1 MLFIAG
7 LIAVFFSLSSA
18 QELLQASCNLEATTT
33 SSTQRGGRYI
43 TASGSLNV
51 LFVYIQFPDDN
62 YLPNNTYWPKG
73 QAPAYMD
80 ATIDSVWS
88 STPTQGSFSDY
99 FNQMSFN
106 TFKITGK
113 SISAITPHSRNWYLN
128 NNWKRGDIQKEV
140 IQSLDVT
147 IDFAQFDH
155 WRFNSEYSQT
165 DTADGVVDMI
175 IMMWRNVCNDTVDVR
190 SRLDLIPG
198 GEASLGYYDRNYN
211 TSFTVDNG
219 ARTIQMGYSGYGSG
233 ITAIHPRFGDLNRDL
248 LWRYARHEFGHWLLG
263 GNEYHTKLG
272 TWGLLDGWGAPSG
285 CMNSYER
292 YKLGWMNFNTIDD
305 ITTTRTIFN
314 NTMPDFITADSAY
327 RIKVPGGGTDEYY
340 LLGNHQRSSIFD
352 IPDNNVSTATGIF
365 VLLQTYDQG
374 NAVSIVSADGR
385 FDWSV
390 PYQSPNIYGGTGNL
404 PVFLRGTA
412 NRINGYS
419 KRQNIPWYWQ
429 GIYQGTAPIHYY
441 QNQYGTLV
449 QAPPTIFTGDGKDQF
464 DLNNSTVFSSA
475 SNPSSDIHSNTNK
488 IGFEIIG
495 YNSTTGIYTVNIHI
509 NTTENA
515 APSKPQD
522 VVATLNLPNQT
533 SLTWT
538 ANQETDI
545 VVYNIYRGVVYTG
558 SGEPSYTK
566 INSTPITMAIYTDN
580 NYESITGLPQNIDLY
595 HRYRIT
601 AVDNQGKESVK
612 SELVDAYFTHVASGT
627 ISSNKTYIINVN
639 ILENVTVQNNVTLT
653 INPGTRV
660 VFENGKTLTVNG
672 KLIAKGTPTQRITFT
687 SANPSPSP
695 GYWGG
700 DYAGIFF
707 NGSGPDTLSYCTI
720 KYANTGL
727 RFFNT
732 ASSAMVDYCLID
744 SCSIGGISISGL
756 SNNSKVVTIRSSTI
770 SNNRERGIS
779 ISNALAD
786 IKHTSIINNGNYVV
800 GPGLTV
806 SFARVYLSNS
816 RIENNLGTG
825 IIITGQGSN
834 VIFSPDGTAPGYNFV
849 TSHGVGEI
857 NIRNNGYAYI
867 GQRYQYICRWDCDGI
882 VELTTLNSSPDAI
895 EPGPCRPIYCWAN
908 MAGLNNIYNN
918 YNYFRRLINNETG
931 NTIYAQ
937 NTYWGNS
944 SGPNPAQDFYGN
956 VVYIPFLTSPASTS
970 APMVPEQPIEEELAV
985 TYIRSI
991 EDNSTNALDALY
1003 GLESLSDLGVNLN
1016 TNIKMPWEN
1025 FLNRIERRANS
1036 VKLKN
1041 LASAF
1046 RIKDKM
1052 RRKDFSSAISLS
1064 DVYLQNNSNDGMWM
1078 YYQVQKIFANIGNG
1092 DINTAES
1099 IYNIIKSRAYSIDSI
1114 STLAI
1119 GEIVSM
1125 LGTNNLNLSKSSTS
1139 DKLKIEKENSI
1150 SPSSFILHQNY
1161 PNPFNPV
1168 AKIKFLT
1175 PEAGFVTLKVYD
1187 VLGRE
1192 ISELVSGWK
1201 EAGTYEVEWDGARFS
1216 SGVYF
1221 YKLVASSIE
1230 PLGAGNYTRVHKMLL
1245 AK

>member
-1 MLFIAG
+1 
-7 LIAVFFSLSSA
+7 
-18 QELLQASCNLEATTT
+18 LEATTT
-33 SSTQRGGRYI
+33 STTQRGGRYI

-88 STPTQGSFSDY
+88 STPTQGSFTDY

-340 LLGNHQRSSIFD
+340 LLENHQRSSIFD

-488 IGFEIIG
+488 IGFEITG

-545 VVYNIYRGVVYTG
+545 VGYNIYRGVVYTG
-558 SGEPSYTK
+558 SGEPAYTK
-566 INSTPITMAIYTDN
+566 INSTLLTTTTYTDN

-601 AVDNQGKESVK
+601 AVDNQNKASVK
-612 SELVDAYFTHVASGT
+612 SEYVDSCFTHIATGT
-627 ISSNKTYIINVN
+627 ISTNRTYQINVN
-639 ILENVTVQNNVTLT
+639 VIGDVTGQSSATLT
-653 INPGTRV
+653 ILPGTRV
-660 VFENGKTLTVNG
+660 MFESGKCLIFNEG
-672 KLIAKGTPTQRITFT
+672 KLIANGTSSQPITFT
-687 SANPSPSP
+687 SNSSTPQSGDWVGILCS
-695 GYWGG
+695 GG
-700 DYAGIFF
+700 
-707 NGSGPDTLSYCTI
+707 GPDTLTYCDI
-720 KYANTGL
+720 KYAEYGIYFANTQPNSYMNNVKVSYSHNYGVGVSSTGTA
-727 RFFNT
+727 NT
-732 ASSAMVDYCLID
+732 ALKVY
-744 SCSIGGISISGL
+744 SCTFL
-756 SNNSKVVTIRSSTI
+756 
-770 SNNRERGIS
+770 NNREEGLLVSNAKVLVTKSHIDSNGIS
-779 ISNALAD
+779 TVSSGVSVGSAGKVYFDSTYIQ
-786 IKHTSIINNGNYVV
+786 NNGGSGIDVSGSGSRVSLSTDEIQRGYN
-800 GPGLTV
+800 TV
-806 SFARVYLSNS
+806 SQHSVSELYVHNS
-816 RIENNLGTG
+816 ATALLGYTEA
-825 IIITGQGSN
+825 
-834 VIFSPDGTAPGYNFV
+834 VPY
-849 TSHGVGEI
+849 
-857 NIRNNGYAYI
+857 
-867 GQRYQYICRWDCDGI
+867 CDCIQND
-882 VELTTLNSSPDAI
+882 S
-895 EPGPCRPIYCWAN
+895 R
-908 MAGLNNIYNN
+908 AGLSLPDSEMIALTPSCPAGCEERYHYYPRAGWNNVTNLYT
-918 YNYFRRLINNETG
+918 YSCRLINNTTSTQISARY
-931 NTIYAQ
+931 N
-937 NTYWGNS
+937 YWGTGSNMFCGS
-944 SGPNPAQDFYGN
+944 VDASNPQGGPVSKQYMTTGDEIRENP
-956 VVYIPFLTSPASTS
+956 
-970 APMVPEQPIEEELAV
+970 V
-985 TYIRSI
+985 T
-991 EDNSTNALDALY
+991 STNNLTDFVNWLKRLKMVIENDKGNAIDALHQLALY
-1003 GLESLSDLGVNLN
+1003 VGPGGNYSSSIDV
-1016 TNIKMPWEN
+1016 PWEF
-1025 FLNRIERRANS
+1025 FLATIERLSKSEN
-1036 VKLKN
+1036 VKR
-1041 LASAF
+1041 LATVM
-1046 RIKDKM
+1046 RIQAKLDQGQYQ
-1052 RRKDFSSAISLS
+1052 DAIDLS
-1064 DVYLQNNSNDGMWM
+1064 NQVISKTTNDDLWM
-1078 YYQVQKIFANIGNG
+1078 YCQTRRIFARVGMG
-1092 DINTAES
+1092 DVAGARVIFNSIKTRAES
-1099 IYNIIKSRAYSIDSI
+1099 IDAKSVKILQDYLTMSSNISGGGS
-1114 STLAI
+1114 
-1119 GEIVSM
+1119 
-1125 LGTNNLNLSKSSTS
+1125 
-1139 DKLKIEKENSI
+1139 
-1150 SPSSFILHQNY
+1150 SPSERLSQGKSMPSSQSVYQNY
-1161 PNPFNPV
+1161 PNPFNPTT
-1168 AKIKFLT
+1168 KIKFDLKDN
-1175 PEAGFVTLKVYD
+1175 GFVKLTVYD
-1187 VLGRE
+1187 LLSRE
-1192 ISELVSGWK
+1192 VKILVNEYRPAGNYDVEFNASKLPSGI
-1201 EAGTYEVEWDGARFS
+1201 
-1216 SGVYF
+1216 YF
-1221 YKLVASSIE
+1221 YKLQTNSFVD
-1230 PLGAGNYTRVHKMLL
+1230 VKKMLL
-1245 AK
+1245 VK